1 MKKLL
6 LTAICLCAA
15 SAAQATT
22 VIDFES
28 YADPSYFSK
37 LTDSG
42 ATFLGVPTYAG
53 DPNAADLFAISAFG
67 QSSWGTNGPKIL
79 CPHTVT
85 LYCGGDFQVTFAAP
99 VDNLSFKFTGE
110 STTAAI
116 TVQAYLNGA
125 LVGTSSVAG
134 DGNPF
139 TAQLVD
145 LSGLG
150 FIDKILITRPVNATT
165 GVGYDDFRFDA
176 LPEPSTWAMMLLGFG
191 AIGIALRRR
200 RSPTAILSA

>member
-6 LTAICLCAA
+6 LTAMCLCAA

-22 VIDFES
+22 VINFEN

-42 ATFLGVPTYAG
+42 ATFLGAG
-53 DPNAADLFAISAFG
+53 PNAADLFAISTFG
-67 QSSWGTNGPKIL
+67 VSNWGTNGPMIL
-79 CPHTVT
+79 CPHTAT
-85 LYCGGDFQVTFAAP
+85 LYCGGDFQVTFSSL
-99 VDNLSFKFTGE
+99 VDNLKFKFTGE

-125 LVGTSSVAG
+125 LVGTTSVAG
-134 DGNPF
+134 DGNPY

-145 LSGLG
+145 LTSFG
-150 FIDKILITRPVNATT
+150 FIDKIQVIRPANATT
-165 GVGYDDFRFDA
+165 GIGYDDFSFDA

-191 AIGIALRRR
+191 AIGLSLRRR
-200 RSPTAILSA
+200 RQSAVAPAA